1 MKKTENTSTFRRKHV
16 FQIYY
21 LGFLGVTEFPKS
33 LHHPHFNKMLC
44 LWWQTCVYQAWRKG
58 IFPFYFAE
66 ALQQGWR
73 SNWHL
78 TSALNIL
85 VINALAIPQLD
96 KQIKIMSGAET
107 AVQHFFP
114 VKSIAFSF
122 LSLCQTIQAEMLS
135 VCYEVDFSG
144 KNFY

>member
-1 MKKTENTSTFRRKHV
+1 
-16 FQIYY
+16 
-21 LGFLGVTEFPKS
+21 
-33 LHHPHFNKMLC
+33 
-44 LWWQTCVYQAWRKG
+44 
-58 IFPFYFAE
+58 
-66 ALQQGWR
+66 
-73 SNWHL
+73 
-78 TSALNIL
+78 
-85 VINALAIPQLD
+85 
-96 KQIKIMSGAET
+96 MSGAET